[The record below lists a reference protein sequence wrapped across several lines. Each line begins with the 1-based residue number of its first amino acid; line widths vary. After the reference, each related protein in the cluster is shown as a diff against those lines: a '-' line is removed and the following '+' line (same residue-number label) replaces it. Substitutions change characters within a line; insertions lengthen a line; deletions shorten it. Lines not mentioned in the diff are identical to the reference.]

1 MAKESNTPKD
11 SMESLF
17 AEMMANSNMTTDKE
31 PPSKETSED
40 KSAKTKQDNE
50 KPSDSIDKTVS
61 GSAKSEVTTEK
72 NSDNET
78 DKKAI
83 AESKPKQ
90 ESTKEEPTAVAEE
103 QPSTTEVL
111 EETSAVE
118 VEPEPEQEVAKEE
131 PTSVQEEQPAN
142 PEVPEQT
149 PVVEA
154 EPKTDEPAE
163 AESAVVEESSTT
175 EGSSE
180 AEPEQEDKK
189 EAKTKKRKSKGIK
202 LTTERAVVTVVED
215 GDKKSGKF
223 FDKDG
228 ITISNDELLSVR
240 NTKSLYTNSDGWDKM
255 QFLKSRMGLESANQL
270 MDFILR
276 YDKTRGLDKWA
287 MSWEEERELMH
298 KQSEQRKMPANER
311 KRITFRVS
319 KEADEHLN
327 SVMELIPA
335 IKMSTI
341 VNKMFNDFFDEY
353 NNLLKNR

>member
-1 MAKESNTPKD
+1 MAKSKNKKALFG
-11 SMESLF
+11 SLNMF
-17 AEMMANSNMTTDKE
+17 DGTTVEQQKPSDGAGSVAEATEDVSKKE
-31 PPSKETSED
+31 AEVVEKKTPSKEEAEVKPEVVAEEVAQPD
-40 KSAKTKQDNE
+40 VPERKEVKEEIPGVDVEAEIEEPAE
-50 KPSDSIDKTVS
+50 KKVD
-61 GSAKSEVTTEK
+61 
-72 NSDNET
+72 
-78 DKKAI
+78 
-83 AESKPKQ
+83 AEPEQ
-90 ESTKEEPTAVAEE
+90 EAAKEEPTAVTEE
-103 QPSTTEVL
+103 LPDSPKVP
-111 EETSAVE
+111 EETPEVE
-118 VEPEPEQEVAKEE
+118 VEPQVKEPAETEATTTEDSSEVELETEPEQEE
-131 PTSVQEEQPAN
+131 
-142 PEVPEQT
+142 
-149 PVVEA
+149 
-154 EPKTDEPAE
+154 
-163 AESAVVEESSTT
+163 
-175 EGSSE
+175 
-180 AEPEQEDKK
+180 KK
-189 EAKTKKRKSKGIK
+189 ETKPKKRKSKAIK

-215 GDKKSGKF
+215 GDKKSGKL

-276 YDKTRGLDKWA
+276 YDKTRGLDKWT

-341 VNKMFNDFFDEY
+341 VNKMFNDFFEEY
-353 NNLLKNR
+353 NALLKNR